1 MRKLLAALVFL
12 TGPAARADE
21 DWPLW
26 RRDPERTGSS
36 PAGLPHP
43 LRLQWVR
50 ELPPPRPAWPDQ
62 PRLPFDAVNEPV
74 VAGGVL
80 FVGSSRTDRLF
91 AIDARTGEL
100 RWTFFAD
107 GPVRFPAAVW
117 EGRVYFVSDDG
128 WLRCLDAERG
138 TLLWRVRGGPSDR
151 RVLGHERLVST
162 WPARGAPVVA
172 DGVVYFAASLWPF
185 MGTFLHAVDART
197 GKILWTNDG
206 DGALYIPQPHN
217 ADAFAGVAPQG
228 PLALSGELLLVPG
241 GRSVPAC
248 YDRRTGRL
256 VHFRL
261 AEGNRKGGYDVA
273 VAGRVYFCGGSMFD
287 RESGLWLADL
297 GRPLVVAGGR
307 VWWADRKEGLRR
319 LELPSSIEIVETKD
333 RKGRPMRRARARL
346 ARPEQIDGPR
356 VEALLIAGP
365 RLYAGTE
372 GRLFAVDLENPDRV
386 VWEESIQGT
395 PLSLVA
401 AGGRLFAST
410 REGSIYCFGPD
421 EVPRART
428 HAWAS
433 EPPAE
438 TASAARA
445 RQILQGAGVREGY
458 AAVWG
463 LGSGDLA
470 VELARRSALHV
481 IAVDSDPARVA
492 SFRERVAAAGLY
504 GERIEAHVGDPREF
518 PWPPYFA
525 DLAVADEALADG
537 MSADGRFAEA
547 LVRIL
552 RPHGGTASLPAELA
566 VSESFARFVGNGE
579 LRAFEAEGRRL
590 LRRGALPGAAD
601 WTHEHADAANTRVS
615 RDRVVRAPL
624 GLLWFGGPSNEGI
637 LPRHG
642 HGPQPQV
649 IEGRLILEGVDK
661 LRAIDIYT
669 GRLLWETPLPGVGQF
684 FNNTFHQPGANASGT
699 NYISTSDGIYVAYG
713 RSCLKLDP
721 ATGARVGEFTFP
733 PAPGAKEPPLWGYLN
748 VVGDFLVGGAEPLG
762 GHEALRGRVDD
773 GGDDPDDD
781 DDDLFMRRLVQLLGD
796 RDAMSS
802 SRRLAVL
809 DRRTGEVLWTVEAR
823 SGFRHNGICA
833 GKGVLYAIDRLS
845 GMQAAR
851 LKREGSSE
859 PPAPRLTAFDLRTG
873 RKLWETQEQVFGTWL
888 SYSEE
893 HDVLVEAGRLGRDTL
908 RDEPRGMRARRGS
921 DGRILWERK
930 DYSGPPMIRG
940 TAILMADRAC
950 DVRTGEPLE
959 RVHPITLEK
968 TPWTWGRGYGCN
980 TPMASE
986 HLMTF
991 RSGAAGFFDLARDGG
1006 TGNLGGFRS
1015 GCTNNLLVAGGVLV
1029 APDYTRTCTCSYQNQ
1044 VSLALVP
1051 MPENEMWTFFG
1062 STELRGRVRRLGLN
1076 FGAPGDRRADDGTLW
1091 LEWPSIAGKSPAVK
1105 VRVEPQDARP
1115 FRRHSSAVGGEGH
1128 PWVVASGLAGLES
1141 VVVTLDP
1148 SARGERP
1155 YTVRLFFAEPE
1166 DRAPGER
1173 VFGVELQGREVLAD
1187 FDVAREAGGPR
1198 LGVVREFRGVKAGK
1212 ELEVTLRARKGDPL
1226 LCGLEVIEEGAPL
1239 LRPAGDARAEPPP
1252 EGASEE
1258 EPSGG
1263 AWGAAVGAGAVA
1275 LLAGAAWG
1283 AGRIRGR

>member
-1 MRKLLAALVFL
+1 MRTLLAALVLL
-12 TGPAARADE
+12 TGPASRADDD

-36 PAGLPHP
+36 PAALPHP

-62 PRLPFDAVNEPV
+62 PRLPFDAVDEPV
-74 VAGGVL
+74 AAGGLL

-91 AIDARTGEL
+91 AIDARTGDL
-100 RWTFFAD
+100 RWSCFAD
-107 GPVRFPAAVW
+107 GPVRFPAAVAG
-117 EGRVYFVSDDG
+117 GRVYFVSDDG

-138 TLLWRVRGGPSDR
+138 DLLWRVRGGPSDR

-197 GKILWTNDG
+197 GRVLWTNDG
-206 DGALYIPQPHN
+206 DGALYIPQPHH

-228 PLALSGELLLVPG
+228 PLAVSGDLLLVPG

-248 YDRRTGRL
+248 YDRRTGKL

-273 VAGRVYFCGGSMFD
+273 AAGRVYFCGGSMFD

-297 GRPLVVAGGR
+297 GRPLVVADGHA
-307 VWWADRKEGLRR
+307 WWADRKEGLRR
-319 LELPSSIEIVETKD
+319 LEFPSSVEVVETKD
-333 RKGRPMRRARARL
+333 RKGRPVRRVRARL
-346 ARPEQIDGPR
+346 ERPQEFDGPR
-356 VEALLIAGP
+356 VEALLRAGP
-365 RLYAGTE
+365 RLYAGAE
-372 GRLFAVDLENPDRV
+372 GRLFAVDLEDPERV
-386 VWEESIQGT
+386 VWEASIEGT

-410 REGSIYCFGPD
+410 REGRIYAFGAD
-421 EVPRART
+421 EAPRPRI
-428 HAWAS
+428 HRWAP
-433 EPPAE
+433 EPPPA
-438 TASAARA
+438 TAAAGRA

-463 LGSGDLA
+463 IGTGDLA
-470 VELARRSALHV
+470 VELARQSALHV
-481 IAVDSDPARVA
+481 IAVDPDPARVA
-492 SFRERVAAAGLY
+492 AFRERTAAAGLY
-504 GERIEAHVGDPREF
+504 GERVEAHVGDPRDF
-518 PWPPYFA
+518 PWPPYLA
-525 DLAVADEALADG
+525 DLAVADEALAAG
-537 MSADGRFAEA
+537 TLADGRFAEA
-547 LVRIL
+547 LFRIL
-552 RPHGGTASLPAELA
+552 RPHGGTASFPADVPA
-566 VSESFARFVGNGE
+566 SEPFSRFVRSGE
-579 LRAFEAEGRRL
+579 LREREAEGRRVFV
-590 LRRGALPGAAD
+590 RGALPGAAD

-649 IEGRLILEGVDK
+649 IGGRLILEGVDK
-661 LRAIDIYT
+661 LRALDIYT
-669 GRLLWETPLPGVGQF
+669 GRLLWEAPLPGVGAF
-684 FNNTFHQPGANASGT
+684 FNNTLHQPGANASGT
-699 NYISTSDGIYVAYG
+699 NFISTPEGIYVAYG
-713 RSCLKLDP
+713 PSCVKLDP
-721 ATGARVGEFTFP
+721 ATGARIGEFTLP
-733 PAPGAKEPPLWGYLN
+733 PPPDAKDPPLWGYIN
-748 VVGDFLVGGAEPLG
+748 VAGDFLVGGAEPLG
-762 GHEALRGRVDD
+762 GHESLRAKRDE

-781 DDDLFMRRLVQLLGD
+781 DDDLFMRRLVHLLGD
-796 RDAMSS
+796 QDAMSS

-809 DRRTGEVLWTVEAR
+809 DRHTGRPLWTAEAR
-823 SGFRHNGICA
+823 SGFRHNAICA
-833 GKGVLYAIDRLS
+833 GGGRLYAIDRLS

-851 LKREGSSE
+851 LKRDGAVE
-859 PPAPRLTAFDLRTG
+859 PPPPRLAAFDLRTG
-873 RKLWETQEQVFGTWL
+873 RKLWETEENVFGTWL

-893 HDVLVEAGRLGRDTL
+893 HDVLVEAGRVARDTM
-908 RDEPRGMRARRGS
+908 RDEPAGMKARRGS
-921 DGRILWERK
+921 DGRTLWERK
-930 DYSGPPMIRG
+930 DYFGPAMIRG
-940 TAILMADRAC
+940 ATILMADRAC
-950 DVRTGEPLE
+950 DLRTGEPLE

-968 TPWTWGRGYGCN
+968 TPWTWARNYGCN

-986 HLMTF
+986 YLLTF

-1015 GCTNNLLVAGGVLV
+1015 GCTNNLVVAGGVLV

-1062 STELRGRVRRLGLN
+1062 STDLRGRVRRLGLN
-1076 FGAPGDRRADDGTLW
+1076 FGAPGDRRAEDGTLW
-1091 LEWPSIAGKSPAVK
+1091 LEWPSVAGKSPAVK
-1105 VRVEPQDARP
+1105 VRVEPEDARP
-1115 FRRHSSAVGGEGH
+1115 FRRHSSALGGEGH
-1128 PWVVASGLAGLES
+1128 AWVAASGLEGLES
-1141 VVVTLDP
+1141 VAVTLDP
-1148 SARGERP
+1148 SARGERA
-1155 YTVRLFFAEPE
+1155 YTVRLFFAEPA

-1173 VFGVELQGREVLAD
+1173 VFDVALQGRPVLQE
-1187 FDVAREAGGPR
+1187 FDIARDGGGPR
-1198 LGVVREFRGVKAGK
+1198 RGVVREFRGVKAGK
-1212 ELEVTLRARKGDPL
+1212 ELEVTFRARAGDPL
-1226 LCGLEVIEEGAPL
+1226 LCGLEVIEDGAPL
-1239 LRPAGDARAEPPP
+1239 LRPAEDAPAEPPP
-1252 EGASEE
+1252 AGPSQ

-1263 AWGAAVGAGAVA
+1263 AWGAAMGAGVVV
-1275 LLAGAAWG
+1275 LLAGAAWR